1 MKKLAKIL
9 MFLLM
14 AGTLMGCEK
23 TEDVKDIEIRE
34 HLEGAYKDM
43 EVKLEND
50 QLLLEMDPETT
61 LFTVT
66 DKKTGAVWYSSAHDA
81 ASDGAA
87 DTTSKKQLQSNILI
101 KYVTDTNTQPV
112 LNSFEHSVENRY
124 YTIEQS
130 DDEICV
136 YYTIGRIQKTY
147 YLPLAVPEERYREY
161 YDKMERSK
169 QKKLDDAYRV
179 IDWNALLPND
189 DKSELLSLYPDIET
203 VKVVVMREATKPFR
217 REQIQE
223 WFAEVGYTPEDYVK
237 DLEYYANATKSDA
250 PQVNLTMKLR
260 LDGGRLVVEVPNEE
274 IEYKAAYPIAN
285 LMVLPFFG
293 SGNKEDE
300 GYLFVP
306 EGSGAVINFNNGKTN
321 QQSYYAQTYGYDYGN
336 KIDVMVDETRV
347 AFPVFGIAN
356 NGNSFVCVVDEHTAT
371 STIQADISGKKHSYN
386 FVFASYDMIHGSKMD
401 ISGKSDKVV
410 MAFEKGLPGGSVKQ
424 IYTFLEGTDY
434 VDMATTYRDYLMTKY
449 PELTKNTET
458 ELPVAVEFLA
468 AIERVK
474 QIAGVPVKRP
484 DVLTSFKD
492 AKTILEE
499 LTGAGFTNLS
509 VRYTG
514 WLNGGLEH
522 SVPNKIKLVSGMGGN
537 SALKDLVS
545 YAKSNGIDL
554 YLSGHVENAY
564 DSNIFDGYLQSRD
577 VAKYLSREVVE
588 IPTFSFIYYSDV
600 NESRAQHH
608 FLLRPS
614 VCVSLMQ
621 SMADFAK
628 KTGTGVGFEDIGYLL
643 SGDYNLKRTT
653 VRETALSMQTEQ
665 LAKIKSEGTPVM
677 LTAGNQ
683 YVLPYADIIT
693 DMDLEGKYYNLI
705 DYQIPFYQIAIHG
718 LTSYTGGALNLSG
731 DPSEVILKS
740 AECGAGLNFMF
751 MSESADVLQD
761 TEYMEFFGADYNQ
774 WKGIATNYYTRYK
787 KEMAGLNNQLITNHE
802 RITDKVTAT
811 TYENG
816 TVVYVNYGLTD
827 YSDGG
832 ITVSARDYLVER
844 GGN

>member
-1 MKKLAKIL
+1 
-9 MFLLM
+9 
-14 AGTLMGCEK
+14 
-23 TEDVKDIEIRE
+23 
-34 HLEGAYKDM
+34 
-43 EVKLEND
+43 
-50 QLLLEMDPETT
+50 
-61 LFTVT
+61 
-66 DKKTGAVWYSSAHDA
+66 
-81 ASDGAA
+81 
-87 DTTSKKQLQSNILI
+87 
-101 KYVTDTNTQPV
+101 
-112 LNSFEHSVENRY
+112 
-124 YTIEQS
+124 
-130 DDEICV
+130 
-136 YYTIGRIQKTY
+136 
-147 YLPLAVPEERYREY
+147 
-161 YDKMERSK
+161 
-169 QKKLDDAYRV
+169 
-179 IDWNALLPND
+179 
-189 DKSELLSLYPDIET
+189 
-203 VKVVVMREATKPFR
+203 
-217 REQIQE
+217 
-223 WFAEVGYTPEDYVK
+223 
-237 DLEYYANATKSDA
+237 
-250 PQVNLTMKLR
+250 
-260 LDGGRLVVEVPNEE
+260 
-274 IEYKAAYPIAN
+274 
-285 LMVLPFFG
+285 
-293 SGNKEDE
+293 
-300 GYLFVP
+300 
-306 EGSGAVINFNNGKTN
+306 
-321 QQSYYAQTYGYDYGN
+321 
-336 KIDVMVDETRV
+336 
-347 AFPVFGIAN
+347 
-356 NGNSFVCVVDEHTAT
+356 
-371 STIQADISGKKHSYN
+371 
-386 FVFASYDMIHGSKMD
+386 
-401 ISGKSDKVV
+401 
-410 MAFEKGLPGGSVKQ
+410 
-424 IYTFLEGTDY
+424 
-434 VDMATTYRDYLMTKY
+434 
-449 PELTKNTET
+449 
-458 ELPVAVEFLA
+458 
-468 AIERVK
+468 
-474 QIAGVPVKRP
+474 
-484 DVLTSFKD
+484 
-492 AKTILEE
+492 
-499 LTGAGFTNLS
+499 
-509 VRYTG
+509 
-514 WLNGGLEH
+514 
-522 SVPNKIKLVSGMGGN
+522 MGGN